1 MLFFKKKERKKNTA
15 KPYPTYKSS
24 QDMIIYLQENLIDV
38 D

>member
-1 MLFFKKKERKKNTA
+1 MLFLKKRKKKNTA